1 MFHILLFYHSV
12 TSDGACVT
20 NVKIGFSNCSPHVSL
35 GHGYIQ
41 ACVYNFLVHEAPAGC
56 LVGVAGHSQDLQIIC
71 CFNSFVIL
79 LCQTTLDKQ
88 LKIKNSPQSR
98 FRLSPNHYY
107 PLTFKVK
114 VHNPKIQLYLIQHIL
129 ESSYKTFH
137 VGKMEH
143 VIAINILSSKNL
155 GQFILMVKLLTYL
168 SM

>member
-1 MFHILLFYHSV
+1 MFIRTFSIHKCFYPSSRSDIKFTRLGPEDQSV
-12 TSDGACVT
+12 MQKDPEERS
-20 NVKIGFSNCSPHVSL
+20 
-35 GHGYIQ
+35 
-41 ACVYNFLVHEAPAGC
+41 
-56 LVGVAGHSQDLQIIC
+56 HSQDLQIIC

-79 LCQTTLDKQ
+79 LCQTRLDKQ

-114 VHNPKIQLYLIQHIL
+114 IHNPKIQLYLIQHIL